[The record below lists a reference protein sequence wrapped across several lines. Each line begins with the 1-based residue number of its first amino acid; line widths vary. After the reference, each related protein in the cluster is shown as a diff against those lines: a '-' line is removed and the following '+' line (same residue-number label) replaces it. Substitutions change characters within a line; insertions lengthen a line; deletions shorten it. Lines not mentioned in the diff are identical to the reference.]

1 MESKQVKDAVM
12 QQIVNETNVANAR
25 LLIEQARP
33 VLRQRAPTR
42 DTTSRR
48 LTGPAAQK
56 VQENCFEKCVPKP
69 GGSMSSSE
77 SSCATSCMEKY
88 MAAWNQ
94 VNSAY
99 ISRLRQ
105 EQGSL

>member
-1 MESKQVKDAVM
+1 M
-12 QQIVNETNVANAR
+12 
-25 LLIEQARP
+25 
-33 VLRQRAPTR
+33 
-42 DTTSRR
+42 
-48 LTGPAAQK
+48 GPAAQK

-99 ISRLRQ
+99 IGRLRQ
-105 EQGSL
+105 EQGSF